1 MHFLENEN
9 IILRALEPED
19 VDDLFA
25 VENDRKLWQVSNT
38 LAPFSR
44 HLLEQYI
51 SKAHQDIFEARQLRL
66 AISPRGERALLGLI
80 DLFDFDPQHR
90 RAGLGI
96 VVLEQHQHNGIAS
109 QALGMM
115 QDYAFKHLDLHQ
127 IYAHIPADNDRSRR
141 LFERAGFRRSGTLRD
156 WIRSGQGFVNVDL
169 YQSVNQLT
177 ADDQKLKKGGK

>member
-9 IILRALEPED
+9 IVLRAIEPED

-66 AISPRGERALLGLI
+66 AISPLGDRELLGLI

-96 VVLEQHQHNGIAS
+96 VVLEKHQHKGIAS

-115 QDYAFKHLDLHQ
+115 RDYAFGHLDLHQ
-127 IYAHIPADNDRSRR
+127 IYAHIPADNESSRR
-141 LFERAGFRRSGTLRD
+141 LFERAGFRQSGTLKD
-156 WIRSGQGFVNVDL
+156 WIRSGQDFVNVDL
-169 YQSVNQLT
+169 YQSINPST
-177 ADDQKLKKGGK
+177 PKDQKLKTGGK

>member
-1 MHFLENEN
+1 MLLLENEN

-19 VDDLFA
+19 IDDLFA

-66 AISPRGERALLGLI
+66 AISPRGERDLLGLI

-96 VVLEQHQHNGIAS
+96 VVLERHQHNGIAS
-109 QALGMM
+109 QALTMLL
-115 QDYAFKHLDLHQ
+115 DYAFEHLDLHQ
-127 IYAHIPADNDRSRR
+127 IYAHIPAGNERSRR
-141 LFERAGFRRSGTLRD
+141 LFERAGFRQSGTLRD
-156 WIRSGQGFVNVDL
+156 WLRSGKEFVNVDL
-169 YQSVNQLT
+169 YQSINQLASEGSKPKT
-177 ADDQKLKKGGK
+177 GGK